1 MTDNLAR
8 IRGRIADAA
17 QRSGRSAADVRL
29 VAVTKY
35 VDLPQIRE
43 LLAAGCRELGE
54 SRPQSLWR
62 RAETGAEPSSE
73 PALQP
78 PGGQPLVWHLIGH
91 LQRNK
96 LRRTLPLV
104 GWIQSVDSLRLLTA
118 IQEEAGLLS
127 EAGAL
132 AHLPRLLLEVN
143 VSREPAKHGFLAED
157 LLRNAPQ
164 LAAAG
169 VPLSG
174 LMGMAGLY
182 SSPDQARREFA
193 ELRKLRDRLQQE
205 LGDAHR
211 LSELSMGMSG
221 DFEAA
226 IMEGATIVRIG
237 SALFE

>member
-43 LLAAGCRELGE
+43 LIAAGCRELGE
-54 SRPQSLWR
+54 SRPIVVATGRNRRRTFERTCQPTAR
-62 RAETGAEPSSE
+62 RATAGLAPDR
-73 PALQP
+73 
-78 PGGQPLVWHLIGH
+78 H

-132 AHLPRLLLEVN
+132 AHLPHCCW
-143 VSREPAKHGFLAED
+143 K
-157 LLRNAPQ
+157 
-164 LAAAG
+164 
-169 VPLSG
+169 
-174 LMGMAGLY
+174 
-182 SSPDQARREFA
+182 
-193 ELRKLRDRLQQE
+193 
-205 LGDAHR
+205 
-211 LSELSMGMSG
+211 
-221 DFEAA
+221 
-226 IMEGATIVRIG
+226 
-237 SALFE
+237 